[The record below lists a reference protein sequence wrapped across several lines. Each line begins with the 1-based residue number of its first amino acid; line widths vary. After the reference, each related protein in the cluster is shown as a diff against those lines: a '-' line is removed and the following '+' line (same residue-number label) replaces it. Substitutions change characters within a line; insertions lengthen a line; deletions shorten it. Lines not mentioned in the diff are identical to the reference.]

1 MFDQISQRVYPQK
14 SLPSRYFDFT
24 FEICKGL
31 FFHFLG
37 SLGVDIH
44 GGFDISVSHDFLD
57 CFDIFLDFAIPGAE
71 CVTEIMGREVAD
83 QNGIA
88 AISICLNGF
97 VFDIGS
103 TNAVNGA
110 VDTVRGERIAIP
122 ILKDKSRIAVYNG
135 LVKAYASPASHLVMN
150 SSSLK
155 IWCNI

>member
-1 MFDQISQRVYPQK
+1 MSYQISQRVCPQK
-14 SLPSRYFDFT
+14 SLPSRYLDFT

-31 FFHFLG
+31 FLYFLCG
-37 SLGVDIH
+37 FSVDVH
-44 GGFDISVSHDFLD
+44 GGFNVGVSHDLLNSL
-57 CFDIFLDFAIPGAE
+57 DIFLDFAIPGAE

-110 VDTVRGERIAIP
+110 VD
-122 ILKDKSRIAVYNG
+122 AVG
-135 LVKAYASPASHLVMN
+135 R
-150 SSSLK
+150 
-155 IWCNI
+155 